1 MLEKNLQLILN
12 KIIRLVNVFLLN
24 FFYYLG
30 MFNSL
35 WYKSLIKPILAPPDW
50 VFAPAWGILYLMI
63 LSSFFVFLI
72 SKHENKK
79 FGYLYFFIQLFLNII
94 WTPIFFSLQN
104 IGLAFLVI
112 LLLDIFVFFTIYE
125 FLKISK
131 LAGLLLVPY
140 LLWILYATYLNG
152 GYLFL
157 N

>member
-1 MLEKNLQLILN
+1 MLENKLQLILN
-12 KIIRLVNVFLLN
+12 KIIRLVNVFLLKI
-24 FFYYLG
+24 FYYLG

-35 WYKSLIKPILAPPDW
+35 WYKSLIKPTLAPPDW
-50 VFAPAWGILYLMI
+50 IFAPAWGILYLMI
-63 LSSFFVFLI
+63 LTSFFVFLI